1 MTKVFRLFGLEVV
14 NRDLSFFMMHGLI
27 SQKAID
33 GFTPTRHAL
42 IKDIA
47 AISNDLLDCLNI
59 PKHAL
64 YAPIAADYVK
74 YNATPNYGEVV
85 GAKM

>member
-1 MTKVFRLFGLEVV
+1 MAKVFVLFAAEVI
-14 NRDLSFFMMHGLI
+14 NRDLSFFLVNGVV
-27 SQKAID
+27 SNKAAQNLGIQ
-33 GFTPTRHAL
+33 RNKL

-47 AISNDLLDCLNI
+47 SEVDGILDCLNI

-64 YAPIAADYVK
+64 YAPIAADYVL
-74 YNATPNYGEVV
+74 YNASPNYGEVV

>member
-1 MTKVFRLFGLEVV
+1 MAKVFTLFGADVIQ
-14 NRDLSFFMMHGLI
+14 RDLSFFLVNGVV
-27 SQKAID
+27 STKAAQNLVVQ
-33 GFTPTRHAL
+33 RNKL
-42 IKDIA
+42 IKDVA
-47 AISNDLLDCLNI
+47 SEVDGLLDCLNI

-74 YNATPNYGEVV
+74 YNASPNYGEVV